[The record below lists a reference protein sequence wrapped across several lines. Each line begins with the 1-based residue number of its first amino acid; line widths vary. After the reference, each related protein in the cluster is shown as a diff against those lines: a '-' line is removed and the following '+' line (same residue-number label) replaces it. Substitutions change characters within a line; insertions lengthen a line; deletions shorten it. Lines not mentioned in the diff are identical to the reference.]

1 MSTAGNGDS
10 PMSEPEPVTGPLTGL
25 RVIDLTHVLNGP
37 FATMLLAH
45 MGADVV
51 KIEHGRGDRFRHAW
65 MAVDADHDGYEFLV
79 VNTNKRGITLNLKH
93 EKGKQLFLDLIKDAD
108 VVVENFSIGVMDRLG
123 LGYER
128 LREVNPRLIYASSR
142 GYGED
147 GPSAHLRANAAT
159 IMAATGWTNAGWDFA
174 GRQGTIPQ
182 GIGDEAAGV
191 SLTVGILAA
200 LYGRAQTGVGQ
211 RIDVSMQEALLGF
224 MVSNFHTL
232 FEQRRVGAL
241 PKQCADGYVA
251 FHLPDM
257 TQELWTRFAT
267 ALGHA
272 EAIDDPRFATV
283 QSRRENYPE
292 LDETVATWVRSSTRA
307 ELAQVFRD
315 TGISAAPVKS
325 LAEVVEDEHLH
336 ARGAFVEVDDPKAG
350 TVTMLR
356 PWIRFSDTPA
366 AIRTS
371 APLVGQHNDEVY
383 GELLGL
389 DAAELAE
396 LRAEGVI

>member
-1 MSTAGNGDS
+1 
-10 PMSEPEPVTGPLTGL
+10 MSETARASGPLTGL

-37 FATMLLAH
+37 FGTMLLAH

-51 KIEHGRGDRFRHAW
+51 KIEHGKGDRFRHAW
-65 MAVDADHDGYEFLV
+65 MAIDADHDGYEFLV

-93 EKGKQLFLDLIKDAD
+93 EKGKQLFLDLVKSAD

-123 LGYER
+123 LSYDR
-128 LREVNPRLIYASSR
+128 LREVNPRIIYASSR

-174 GRQGTIPQ
+174 GKQGTIPQ

-191 SLTVGILAA
+191 SLAVGILAA
-200 LYGRAQTGVGQ
+200 LYGREQTGVGQ
-211 RIDVSMQEALLGF
+211 KIEVSMQEALLGF

-241 PKQCADGYVA
+241 PKPCADGYVA
-251 FHLPDM
+251 VPLPVM
-257 TQELWTRFAT
+257 SEPLWASFAT
-267 ALGHA
+267 AHGHP
-272 EAIDDPRFATV
+272 EAIPDPRFATV
-283 QSRRENYPE
+283 GSRRENYAEWDE
-292 LDETVATWVRSSTRA
+292 LVASWVKSATRA

-315 TGISAAPVKS
+315 TGISAAPVRT
-325 LAEVVEDEHLH
+325 LAEVVDDEHLR
-336 ARGAFVEVDDPKAG
+336 ARGAFVEVDDPAAG

-356 PWIRFSDTPA
+356 PWIRFSDTPSS
-366 AIRTS
+366 IRSS
-371 APLVGQHNDEVY
+371 APQVGQHNDEVY
-383 GELLGL
+383 GELLSL
-389 DAAELAE
+389 TAEERAALA
-396 LRAEGVI
+396 ADGVI

>member
-1 MSTAGNGDS
+1 MSTSANGES
-10 PMSEPEPVTGPLTGL
+10 PMSATDQATGPLTGL

-51 KIEHGRGDRFRHAW
+51 KIEHGKGDRFRHAW

-93 EKGKQLFLDLIKDAD
+93 DKGKELFRELVKNAD

-123 LGYER
+123 LSYER
-128 LREVNPRLIYASSR
+128 LREVNPRIIYASSR

-174 GRQGTIPQ
+174 GKQGTIPQ

-191 SLTVGILAA
+191 SLAVGILAA

-211 RIDVSMQEALLGF
+211 RIEVSMQEALLGF

-232 FEQRRVGAL
+232 FEKRRVGAL

-257 TQELWTRFAT
+257 SQELWKAFAT
-267 ALGHA
+267 ALGHP
-272 EAIDDPRFATV
+272 EAIADPRFETV
-283 QSRRENYPE
+283 QSRREHYAE
-292 LDETVATWVRSSTRA
+292 WDEMVATWVRSSTRA

-336 ARGAFVEVDDPKAG
+336 ERRAFVEVEDAKAG

-371 APLVGQHNDEVY
+371 APQVGQHNDEVY
-383 GELLGL
+383 RELLGL
-389 DAAELAE
+389 GEAELAE

>member
-1 MSTAGNGDS
+1 
-10 PMSEPEPVTGPLTGL
+10 
-25 RVIDLTHVLNGP
+25 
-37 FATMLLAH
+37 
-45 MGADVV
+45 
-51 KIEHGRGDRFRHAW
+51 

-93 EKGKQLFLDLIKDAD
+93 ERGKQLFLDLIRDAD

-174 GRQGTIPQ
+174 GKQGTIPQ

-211 RIDVSMQEALLGF
+211 RIDVSMQEAMLGF

-257 TQELWTRFAT
+257 TQELWTKLAT
-267 ALGHA
+267 ALGHP
-272 EAIDDPRFATV
+272 EAVDDPRFATV

-325 LAEVVEDEHLH
+325 LAEVVDDEHLR

-366 AIRTS
+366 AIRSS

-389 DAAELAE
+389 GEAELAE

>member
-1 MSTAGNGDS
+1 MSAQLEGES
-10 PMSEPEPVTGPLTGL
+10 PMKATDEVTGPLVGL

-37 FATMLLAH
+37 FATMMLAH
-45 MGADVV
+45 MGADVL
-51 KIEHGRGDRFRHAW
+51 KIEHGQGDRFRHAW

-79 VNTNKRGITLNLKH
+79 VNANKRGITLNLKH
-93 EKGKQLFLDLIKDAD
+93 EKGKQIFLDLVKDAD
-108 VVVENFSIGVMDRLG
+108 VVVENFSIGVMERLG
-123 LGYER
+123 LSYER
-128 LREVNPRLIYASSR
+128 LREVNPRLIYASSK

-147 GPSAHLRANAAT
+147 GPAAHLRANAAT
-159 IMAATGWTNAGWDFA
+159 IMAATGWTNAGWAFA
-174 GRQGTIPQ
+174 GTEGTIPQ

-191 SLTVGILAA
+191 SLAVGILAA

-211 RIDVSMQEALLGF
+211 RIEVSMQEALLGF

-241 PKQCADGYVA
+241 PKRCADGYVA

-257 TQELWTRFAT
+257 SQELWSAFAT
-267 ALGHA
+267 ALGHP
-272 EAIDDPRFATV
+272 EAIHDPRFETV
-283 QSRRENYPE
+283 QSRRENYAQW
-292 LDETVATWVRSSTRA
+292 DEMVATWVRSSTRA
-307 ELAQVFRD
+307 ELAQVFLD

-325 LAEVVEDEHLH
+325 LAEVVEDDHL
-336 ARGAFVEVDDPKAG
+336 RERRAFVEVDDPKAG
-350 TVTMLR
+350 TITMLS

-371 APLVGQHNDEVY
+371 APEVGQHNDEVY
-383 GELLGL
+383 AELLGL
-389 DAAELAE
+389 GEAELAE